1 VTPDTGIHNWAYT
14 TKEICRGNIMKKIIF
29 FMTMIILCSVI
40 TLGCIGEEQE
50 QVRTVGGTASELTP
64 PAIEKPQS
72 LMVYCGAGMRM
83 PMDEIGTLYR
93 EKYGIS
99 IVYNYAGS
107 GHLLNQIGLAQM
119 GDVYQPG
126 AMYYFDIAKEKSFID
141 YEKIVAY
148 HVPVIAVPKRNPA
161 NITCLADLTKPG
173 VRVAMGDP
181 KASAIGELGYK
192 ILEMNGIKDA
202 VEKNT
207 IARGATVNALI
218 VYVSRGDV
226 DAAITWRESV
236 LFAPDETEGVK
247 IPENENIIK
256 TIPIGVLTFSEN
268 KEYARNFVDFVTSDE
283 GKAIYEKY
291 GFVPYPD
298 ESQGVMEMELMS
310 NVETNE

>member
-1 VTPDTGIHNWAYT
+1 M
-14 TKEICRGNIMKKIIF
+14 KEIVIF
-29 FMTMIILCSVI
+29 ITSIVLCSVI
-40 TLGCIGEEQE
+40 ALGCITDEPE
-50 QVRTVGGTASELTP
+50 QVSTVGGTASELTQS
-64 PAIEKPQS
+64 AVEKPQS
-72 LMVYCGAGMRM
+72 LIVYCGAGMRK
-83 PMDEIGTLYR
+83 PMDEIGPLFEER
-93 EKYGIS
+93 YGIT
-99 IVYNYAGS
+99 IYYNYAGS

-126 AMYYFDIAKEKSFID
+126 AMYYFDIAKEKSFTD
-141 YEKIVAY
+141 HEKLVAY
-148 HVPVIAVPKRNPA
+148 HVPVIAVPKGNPA

-181 KASAIGELGYK
+181 EACAIGELGNK
-192 ILEMNGIKDA
+192 ILEKNGIKDA

-218 VYVSRGDV
+218 VYVSTGDV

-236 LFAPDETEGVK
+236 LFALDETDVVE

-268 KEYARNFVDFVTSDE
+268 KEYAGNFVDFVTSDE

-291 GFVPYPD
+291 GFTLYQ
-298 ESQGVMEMELMS
+298 EEIGK
-310 NVETNE
+310 

>member
-1 VTPDTGIHNWAYT
+1 MEK
-14 TKEICRGNIMKKIIF
+14 KEIII
-29 FMTMIILCSVI
+29 TMIVLFSAIAP
-40 TLGCIGEEQE
+40 GCISDEPEH
-50 QVRTVGGTASELTP
+50 VTTTSKTASGLTQ
-64 PAIEKPQS
+64 PAAEKPQS
-72 LMVYCGAGMRM
+72 LMVYCGVGMRK
-83 PMDEIGTLYR
+83 PMDEIGSLFK

-99 IVYNYAGS
+99 INYNYAGS
-107 GHLLNQIGLAQM
+107 GHLLNQVELAQM

-126 AMYYFDIAKEKSFID
+126 AMYYLDIAREKSFID
-141 YEKIVAY
+141 YEKLVAC
-148 HVPVIAVPKRNPA
+148 HVPVIAVPKGNPA

-181 KASAIGELGYK
+181 KACAIGKVGNN
-192 ILEMNGIKDA
+192 ILEKNGIKDA
-202 VEKNT
+202 VEDNI

-218 VYVSRGDV
+218 VYVSTGDV

-236 LFAPDETEGVK
+236 LFAPDNTDFVE

-298 ESQGVMEMELMS
+298 ESQGVM
-310 NVETNE
+310 